1 MISYGF
7 SIQGKSHIQR
17 GTVCQDYN
25 KYVKLNSKW
34 YLGIVADGVGSALH
48 SDVGSKLATES
59 LCEFCQK
66 KINSN
71 MSEQQLEDMLRQGYT
86 YAMEEI
92 VKYAKKENDV
102 LDYYDTTL
110 STVLYDGENVIY
122 GHAGDGGV
130 IVKLY
135 DGRIKPIT
143 ERQKGADGSSV
154 RPLRAGES
162 SWAFGVYEE
171 KVASVLL
178 ATDGMLDGVFQPVL
192 INLPPDA
199 VSMARGN
206 FSKDNAYVTASEF
219 FMNPNGVYL
228 NKKIPNADQFMA
240 KYISGNLGSEEQ
252 ESFLKCML
260 ENYVKMFGKNN
271 AVEIGRKISKYY
283 YAVWALKNVTDDK
296 SVVCFMNEKA
306 KIIPQDITYYHE
318 PDWKWRQECY
328 DALLYG
334 KPMPSKSTEDSLS
347 ASKSFDVKTEIRDDL
362 TLTNGAVGRTR
373 SNSGSVKKIII
384 SSVFSVLVVGVI
396 TMGILTFTKIIG
408 SEDETSIANRP
419 THTPTEREK
428 RTQEPTPTQTTTPTY
443 ENNDEIADKFMED
456 AISKN
461 VKPFIEGLAKIDL
474 SRQDSDNLKELKN
487 HLCQYSLGD
496 RLIST
501 LSKYE
506 DEDEDEES
514 DDGNKNVPIGN
525 LTPSPSEDDE
535 GKDSAP
541 TPGSVQ
547 NTPNSEKIIKKL
559 IYNIVLID
567 SDTEINTFEEEF
579 GKCFKDLAEDEQN
592 TVRENLELI
601 LKYVPDRTRRESN
614 DHRKKL

>member
-48 SDVGSKLATES
+48 SDIGSKLAAES

-66 KINSN
+66 KIDSN
-71 MSEQQLEDMLRQGYT
+71 MSEQQLEELLRQGYT
-86 YAMEEI
+86 YAMRAMGE
-92 VKYAKKENDV
+92 YAEKENDV
-102 LDYYDTTL
+102 LDHYDTTL
-110 STVLYDGENVIY
+110 SAVLYDGENVIY
-122 GHAGDGGV
+122 GHAGDGGI

-143 ERQKGADGSSV
+143 ERQKGADGCSV

-228 NKKIPNADQFMA
+228 NKKIPNANQFME
-240 KYISGNLGSEEQ
+240 KYISGNLESKDQ

-271 AVEIGRKISKYY
+271 AIEIGRKISKYY

-306 KIIPQDITYYHE
+306 KIIPQDIAYYYE

-334 KPMPSKSTEDSLS
+334 KPMPSKSTEDSLPV
-347 ASKSFDVKTEIRDDL
+347 SKSFEVKTEIRDDL
-362 TLTNGAVGRTR
+362 TLTNEGGTR
-373 SNSGSVKKIII
+373 SNSRSAKKIII
-384 SSVFSVLVVGVI
+384 GSILSVLLIGVGVLAI
-396 TMGILTFTKIIG
+396 TWIGG
-408 SEDETSIANRP
+408 SEDEISTANHP
-419 THTPTEREK
+419 THIPTERAK
-428 RTQEPTPTQTTTPTY
+428 STQEPTPTVTITPSGK
-443 ENNDEIADKFMED
+443 DSDGISDKNM
-456 AISKN
+456 KKTMPKV
-461 VKPFIEGLAKIDL
+461 VKTFINRLLEIDL
-474 SRQDSDNLKELKN
+474 SGQNNDNINDLKDQLAKHGLYDKLKIF
-487 HLCQYSLGD
+487 
-496 RLIST
+496 LINIEDDVDKTDESIENPTPST
-501 LSKYE
+501 LEE
-506 DEDEDEES
+506 DNNNDNS
-514 DDGNKNVPIGN
+514 
-525 LTPSPSEDDE
+525 
-535 GKDSAP
+535 
-541 TPGSVQ
+541 
-547 NTPNSEKIIKKL
+547 TPNPALESKKIKKL
-559 IYNIVLID
+559 FPEEIAFLN
-567 SDTEINTFEEEF
+567 TEMEINLFMDELEKSYKNIEED
-579 GKCFKDLAEDEQN
+579 KQKTL
-592 TVRENLELI
+592 RENLKSI
-601 LKYVPDRTRRESN
+601 LEYESDGTN
-614 DHRKKL
+614 